1 MKIPNS
7 ILTMIAGIALTLV
20 SLWYGQHHGLLPA
33 AASQE
38 APLVD
43 QLFDAMMVI
52 AIGLFILV
60 QGTLI
65 LAAFRFRR
73 RPGDETDGPPIH
85 GNIPLEIL
93 WTAIPAVIVLGI
105 GVYSFDIYMA
115 EGSGTMDPMGHGMA
129 HHAPKPEQMVK
140 GAGSA
145 IAAPLPTTVLAQATE
160 VPAASTSGL
169 EAPSKVA
176 AESDLIINVTGL
188 QFAWIFSY
196 PDSGVTSGE
205 IHVPVGRHVK
215 LNMNANDV
223 IHAFWVP
230 QFRLKQDV
238 IPGRQT
244 QLQFTATQVGDYPV
258 ICAELCGAY
267 HGGMRTRILVQTP
280 EDYKSWISSQV
291 ASQQLESAIAL
302 KSVHEM
308 SNSEFL
314 APYANELGVQSAVL
328 DQIPTMLNHQHHH
341 TS

>member
-1 MKIPNS
+1 
-7 ILTMIAGIALTLV
+7 
-20 SLWYGQHHGLLPA
+20 
-33 AASQE
+33 
-38 APLVD
+38 
-43 QLFDAMMVI
+43 
-52 AIGLFILV
+52 
-60 QGTLI
+60 
-65 LAAFRFRR
+65 
-73 RPGDETDGPPIH
+73 
-85 GNIPLEIL
+85 
-93 WTAIPAVIVLGI
+93 
-105 GVYSFDIYMA
+105 
-115 EGSGTMDPMGHGMA
+115 MGHGMA

-160 VPAASTSGL
+160 APAASTSGL
-169 EAPSKVA
+169 EAPSKVTA
-176 AESDLIINVTGL
+176 DSDLIINVTGL

-280 EDYKSWISSQV
+280 EDYKLWISSQV